1 MGKKMAL
8 DLLLTLEVAV
18 GDGHTPF
25 AAEGAG
31 RDLYACR

>member
-1 MGKKMAL
+1 MTS

-31 RDLYACR
+31 GNLYACR